1 MIIFAFVMKKL
12 CLFNPENDMALASG
26 SPYYMAPAS
35 AKKMAADL
43 SVLPVWYEDSGCDIL
58 LADAR
63 QIAWLEKECRI
74 SLPMKGVVEISQ
86 DYDQISPWGW
96 NPALLR
102 RLRETGVAG
111 SAMLSDEEMLR
122 RRMLSGR
129 QTAVALL
136 PRIRKEGMIG
146 ESFWMTGMDEVNEFV
161 GRYNRVLLKAPW
173 SGSGKGIQW
182 LSGGMDDN
190 VSGWVRRILAAQ
202 GGIVGEPGYEKVLD
216 FAMEFKASRCGFSF
230 VGYSLFQADARGIY
244 KENRLASDETIEEH
258 LSTYVAKDVLE
269 TVRVSLLQ
277 ELPSFVG
284 GIYQGYLGVD
294 MMVVRMGESYAVHPC
309 VEVNLRTN
317 MGIVARKFYDH
328 YVCKGSCGR
337 YVIEYYPKPGEALLA
352 DEAMRKEKPLCLE
365 GKRIRKGYFSLTPV
379 FEDTTYQ
386 IYVEIKSE

>member
-102 RLRETGVAG
+102 RLREKGVAG

-161 GRYNRVLLKAPW
+161 GRYNRVLLKAP
-173 SGSGKGIQW
+173 
-182 LSGGMDDN
+182 
-190 VSGWVRRILAAQ
+190 
-202 GGIVGEPGYEKVLD
+202 
-216 FAMEFKASRCGFSF
+216 
-230 VGYSLFQADARGIY
+230 
-244 KENRLASDETIEEH
+244 
-258 LSTYVAKDVLE
+258 
-269 TVRVSLLQ
+269 
-277 ELPSFVG
+277 
-284 GIYQGYLGVD
+284 
-294 MMVVRMGESYAVHPC
+294 
-309 VEVNLRTN
+309 
-317 MGIVARKFYDH
+317 
-328 YVCKGSCGR
+328 
-337 YVIEYYPKPGEALLA
+337 
-352 DEAMRKEKPLCLE
+352 
-365 GKRIRKGYFSLTPV
+365 
-379 FEDTTYQ
+379 
-386 IYVEIKSE
+386 